1 MPDSILQ
8 TVLLERGLETSYVNV
23 NTPFNRA
30 NNGNRG
36 LVRVRVGVRIIFLTY
51 KTNFLYKF
59 MI

>member
-23 NTPFNRA
+23 NAPFNRA

-51 KTNFLYKF
+51 KKNFLYKF